1 MPVKKSKIKSQK
13 SKAETSRLA
22 NARSKSKKVKSD
34 IVRAKSRTTTLS
46 IPVYSLTGRA
56 AGTMSLPKEIFGAQV
71 NKNLLA
77 QALRV
82 YLNNQKTHWASTKTR
97 SEVTASTR
105 KIWRQK
111 GTGRARHG
119 AISAPIFI
127 GGGIAL
133 GPKPRKTVLDLPKKM
148 KKKALLSALAQK
160 MVDQEVLGLSGLQ
173 KTTGKTKQMAEFLK
187 QLNSRQNSRF
197 ASEARRAKL
206 ESTLIVTDQRME
218 NAVRAAS
225 NIPGV
230 DILPVDQLNA
240 FEVIKH
246 QSLILTKE
254 AVEKLQERLAL
265 SRETKL
271 STKKE
276 TKRA

>member
-1 MPVKKSKIKSQK
+1 MPVKKSK
-13 SKAETSRLA
+13 ATRG
-22 NARSKSKKVKSD
+22 
-34 IVRAKSRTTTLS
+34 LS
-46 IPVYSLTGRA
+46 VPVYSLSGRA

-77 QALRV
+77 QALKV

-133 GPKPRKTVLDLPKKM
+133 GPKPRKSVLDLPKKM

-187 QLNSRQNSRF
+187 QLNSKLNPDLIG
-197 ASEARRAKL
+197 AKL
-206 ESTLIVTDQRME
+206 ASTLIVTDQRMD
-218 NAVRAAS
+218 NAVRAAR
-225 NIPGV
+225 NISGV
-230 DILPVDQLNA
+230 DILPADQINA
-240 FEVIKH
+240 FEVVKH

-265 SRETKL
+265 SSKQSLRAKALKNKELSIKKQETKL
-271 STKKE
+271 SAKKE